1 MKTRT
6 AFLKTIS
13 TTLLCLLLAIGY
25 AQKKETVTI
34 KGKITVEGTNKPPIG
49 IISLIEVGVA
59 DYLIKGSQ
67 VGQEKDVI
75 GTNRHTF
82 VEKDGSYSFTVQKNA
97 TVYLRDYGNRYI
109 PWNLEKI
116 NVGQTR
122 NIALKEI
129 KSKEYEMYRKNAPLD
144 KLNKIEKKVDIHKK
158 VKVSGTLVDVDNKP
172 IDNATIMQLVLLNQA
187 GQPAFTLSDKK
198 GKFEYKIQ
206 KGSPILIAS
215 PDLESKQ
222 FTISSD
228 TILNIQLLRANPFKK

>member
-59 DYLIKGSQ
+59 DYVIKGSQ
-67 VGQEKDVI
+67 VGQEKDII

-97 TVYLRDYGNRYI
+97 TVYLRDFGNRYI
-109 PWNLEKI
+109 PVNLEKI
-116 NVGQTR
+116 NASQEK
-122 NIALKEI
+122 NFKLKEV
-129 KSKEYEMYRKNAPLD
+129 KGPEFETYRKNSPLD
-144 KLNKIEKKVDIHKK
+144 KLTDKEKKIDIHKK
-158 VKVSGTLVDVDNKP
+158 VKVSGNIVDANNKI
-172 IDNATIMQLVLLNQA
+172 IDNATIMQSIIFNQD
-187 GQPAFTLSDKK
+187 GSPSFTLSDKK
-198 GKFEYKIQ
+198 GNFEYKVQ
-206 KGSPILIAS
+206 KGSTIYINS
-215 PDLESKQ
+215 PGLENKEYTV
-222 FTISSD
+222 FSD
-228 TILNIQLLRANPFKK
+228 TILKVKLLKENPFKK